1 MRSRVVRRSLARTVS
16 RQSAQNEASK
26 ASRARRGRR
35 RWPIALKQPAGL
47 QDVINPEGSVAS
59 FEKGANEGVGLGHR
73 GNLKQSCDEPNVRRV
88 DPAPPT
94 SLAVC
99 ESPAFQRSVT
109 GNLVFR
115 SSERRRPGLLSQ
127 PPLTS
132 PCGKLP
138 PEEGWL
144 EEGAWRGLHPDPG
157 GEQ

>member
-1 MRSRVVRRSLARTVS
+1 MNRMS
-16 RQSAQNEASK
+16 
-26 ASRARRGRR
+26 
-35 RWPIALKQPAGL
+35 
-47 QDVINPEGSVAS
+47 
-59 FEKGANEGVGLGHR
+59 
-73 GNLKQSCDEPNVRRV
+73 DELT
-88 DPAPPT
+88 PPHPPH
-94 SLAVC
+94 LPFC

-132 PCGKLP
+132 PCGKLL

-157 GEQ
+157 GEQCESGARIPVMERLTTSGISSQSGYSSPEFARRPVAHSKSLSGCLGFTFLDQTTPCTFFGIGRLSNRLQYYARRFSAPTL